1 MPNLGFKGIFQGG
14 RMSDH
19 ITWLTQAGYD
29 RLALELAEREGAIRQ
44 DIVTKIA
51 LAREEGDL
59 KENGGYHAAREE
71 QGKNEGR
78 IQHLQGLLENVRIGI
93 PDVPDGEAHIGR
105 LVTVEFAPGENET
118 YLMGAAEESGLTEHD
133 VLSPTSPLGD
143 ALIGHR
149 IGDEVSY
156 VLPNGRTITVVL
168 VDVQSQ

>member
-1 MPNLGFKGIFQGG
+1 MPNLWFKGISQGEL
-14 RMSDH
+14 MAEH

-29 RLALELAEREGAIRQ
+29 RLALELAEREGVIRQ
-44 DIVTKIA
+44 DIVNKIA

-78 IQHLQGLLENVRIGI
+78 IQHLQMLLENARVGS

-118 YLMGAAEESGLTEHD
+118 YLIGAPEESGLTEHD

-143 ALIGHR
+143 ALVGHR

-156 VLPNGRTITVVL
+156 VLPNGRSITVVL
-168 VDVQSQ
+168 VDVQIP

>member
-1 MPNLGFKGIFQGG
+1 
-14 RMSDH
+14 MSEH
-19 ITWLTQAGYD
+19 VTWLTQGAYD
-29 RLALELAEREGAIRQ
+29 RLALELAERQGPIRL
-44 DIVTKIA
+44 DITTKIT